1 MSGKKKGYKVVSASA
16 ATIENVA
23 KPAVKHSH
31 KIMIEGSRQIH
42 DGIDQFLNTID
53 NSSPKPFSWVSLT

>member
-1 MSGKKKGYKVVSASA
+1 MKEKGYKVVSASA

-42 DGIDQFLNTID
+42 SGVDNFLDSINEST
-53 NSSPKPFSWVSLT
+53 NHKLK